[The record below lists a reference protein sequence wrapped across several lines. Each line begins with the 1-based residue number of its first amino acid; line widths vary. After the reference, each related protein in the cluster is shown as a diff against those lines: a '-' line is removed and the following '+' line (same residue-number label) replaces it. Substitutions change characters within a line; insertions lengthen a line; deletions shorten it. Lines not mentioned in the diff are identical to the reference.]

1 MFAAPTVIADHK
13 ECSHFSAK
21 VRTVDEAL
29 VGIVKLKEEKQRRR
43 ETLSP
48 SVSFQTRVQFMVKN
62 MHLKCQ
68 LQLVID

>member
-1 MFAAPTVIADHK
+1 M
-13 ECSHFSAK
+13 
-21 VRTVDEAL
+21 RTVDEAL